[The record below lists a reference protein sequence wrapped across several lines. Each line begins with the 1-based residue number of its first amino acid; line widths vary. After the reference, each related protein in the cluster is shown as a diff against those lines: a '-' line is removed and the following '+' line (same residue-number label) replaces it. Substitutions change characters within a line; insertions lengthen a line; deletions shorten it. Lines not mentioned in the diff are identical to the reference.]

1 MSQEIRR
8 IDRFA
13 SGIPV
18 IDFSSANKS
27 QSNDDYPLY
36 HTLYETPFT
45 NEHLLD
51 VDNFAVSHNDT
62 FRIAIIITKYNK

>member
-1 MSQEIRR
+1 MGQEVRR

-51 VDNFAVSHNDT
+51 VDNFAVSHNDIC
-62 FRIAIIITKYNK
+62 RIDVILIKHNK